1 MMTKKD
7 LPKQGVD
14 DLLGLFEDS
23 VEVED
28 ILAAQILGEVSAA
41 IVKKRLGLGM
51 TQKEF
56 AKYVG
61 VSQGM
66 VSRWEGGDYNF
77 TIRNLVEL
85 SAKLDLSL
93 DVSMKSQE
101 RQDEKKYK
109 GKIYDFYGRKE
120 LRQE

>member
-23 VEVED
+23 VEGED
-28 ILAAQILGEVSAA
+28 ILAAQILGEISAA
-41 IVKKRLGLGM
+41 IVKKRLELGM

-85 SAKLDLSL
+85 STKLDLNL

-101 RQDEKKYK
+101 NQGEREYK